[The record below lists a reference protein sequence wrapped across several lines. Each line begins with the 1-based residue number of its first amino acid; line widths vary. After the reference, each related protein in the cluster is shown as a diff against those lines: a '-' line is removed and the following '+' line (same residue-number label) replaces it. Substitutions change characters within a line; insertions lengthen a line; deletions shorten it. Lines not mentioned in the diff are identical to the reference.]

1 MNHGARQSHTMY
13 LSGGKG
19 PYLAVDEHTHSHQ
32 IGQFFQTVG
41 RVGVEAIVHGG
52 EELQIFSRRKP
63 LVETAVGGGVKPKLG
78 ADLRA
83 LAFDVVSGDAG
94 AAACRHQ
101 KRCQNA
107 QQRGLAGTVGPDQ
120 SSDRKELLTECFN
133 NYLELSPGDVP
144 EYERLQAEQFPE
156 AKTVVNSIKEQGAS
170 GKRDIVRSSWT
181 RSSAR
186 YQAIL
191 SPNWKHCLSNV

>member
-1 MNHGARQSHTMY
+1 MY

-32 IGQFFQTVG
+32 IGKFFQTAG

-63 LVETAVGGGVKPKLG
+63 LVEAAVGSGVKSKLG

-94 AAACRHQ
+94 PAARRHQ
-101 KRCQNA
+101 ERRQNA
-107 QQRGLAGTVGPDQ
+107 QQRGLSGAVGPDQ
-120 SSDRKELLTECFN
+120 SSNFAGFDLKRDSEQRRMGQRRKWIEKCPHSRLRNREILHEIFN
-133 NYLELSPGDVP
+133 
-144 EYERLQAEQFPE
+144 R
-156 AKTVVNSIKEQGAS
+156 QGAGCHVLS
-170 GKRDIVRSSWT
+170 YTLSVR
-181 RSSAR
+181 
-186 YQAIL
+186 
-191 SPNWKHCLSNV
+191 